1 METPVRSVVA
11 INQRA
16 RSDEQKALRRQAV
29 LTAAETYFLEVGF
42 EAFSMAQL
50 AKKTGLVKGTL
61 YLYFKTREELF
72 LTLYEQSLIRWSQ
85 VFIRYLSG
93 AMTTKAYVQT
103 LYTTALADG
112 AFLPLLIR
120 LEHVIEHNVAIASL
134 IKSKRVFIRQ
144 VEAVAAPTATSL
156 KLSAA
161 QAREVVKTMGV
172 LLIGA
177 TRADQGPA
185 LDNEALPEDIQDLIA
200 SFASEPLFVKNA
212 VRIIEGIRAEAS
224 L

>member
-1 METPVRSVVA
+1 MRSVVA

-29 LTAAETYFLEVGF
+29 LTAAETYFLDVGF
-42 EAFSMAQL
+42 EAFSMTQL

-72 LTLYEQSLIRWSQ
+72 LTLYEQSLMRWSQ
-85 VFIRYLSG
+85 VFISHLSN
-93 AMTTKAYVQT
+93 AMTSRAYAQT
-103 LYTTALADG
+103 LFTTAQADG

-120 LEHVIEHNVAIASL
+120 LEHVIEHNVSIPRL
-134 IKSKRVFIRQ
+134 IKSKQVFKQQ
-144 VEAVAAPTATSL
+144 VETVAAPTSTSL
-156 KLSAA
+156 SLNAA
-161 QAREVVKTMGV
+161 QATEVVKTMGV

-177 TRADQGPA
+177 TRSDQGPA
-185 LDNEALPEDIQDLIA
+185 LDNDALPEDIQDLIG

-212 VRIIEGIRAEAS
+212 VRIIEGVRAEAS

>member
-1 METPVRSVVA
+1 VRSVVA

-29 LTAAETYFLEVGF
+29 LTAAETYFLDVGF
-42 EAFSMAQL
+42 EAFSMTQL

-72 LTLYEQSLIRWSQ
+72 LTLYEQSLMRWSQ
-85 VFIRYLSG
+85 VFISHLSN
-93 AMTTKAYVQT
+93 AMTSRAYAQT
-103 LYTTALADG
+103 LFTTAQTDG

-120 LEHVIEHNVAIASL
+120 LEHVIEHNVSIPRL
-134 IKSKRVFIRQ
+134 IKSKQVFKHQ
-144 VEAVAAPTATSL
+144 VETVAAHTSTSL
-156 KLSAA
+156 SLNAA
-161 QAREVVKTMGV
+161 QATEVVKTMGV

-177 TRADQGPA
+177 TRSDQGPA
-185 LDNEALPEDIQDLIA
+185 LDNEALPSDVQALIA

-212 VRIIEGIRAEAS
+212 VRIIEGIRAETGI
-224 L
+224 

>member
-1 METPVRSVVA
+1 METPVCSVVA

-42 EAFSMAQL
+42 EALSMAQL

-93 AMTTKAYVQT
+93 AMTTKAYAQT

-177 TRADQGPA
+177 TRADKGQA

>member
-93 AMTTKAYVQT
+93 AMTTKAYAQT

-112 AFLPLLIR
+112 ALLPLLIR
-120 LEHVIEHNVAIASL
+120 LEHGIEHNVAIASL

-212 VRIIEGIRAEAS
+212 VRIIEGIRAEAG